1 MLWPHLKRFFPA
13 MYLVTL
19 LKTLWNAILPLDL
32 LVVFAVNLLVGS

>member
-19 LKTLWNAILPLDL
+19 LKTLWNAILPLDP
-32 LVVFAVNLLVGS
+32 LVVFAFNLLVSS